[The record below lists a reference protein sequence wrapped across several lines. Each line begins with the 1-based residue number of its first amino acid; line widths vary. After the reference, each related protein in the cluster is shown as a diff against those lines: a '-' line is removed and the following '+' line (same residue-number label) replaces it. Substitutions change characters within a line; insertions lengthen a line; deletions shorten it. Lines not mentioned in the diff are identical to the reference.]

1 MLAAINRF
9 IVFAVLAVIGLL
21 LWLTAQTDV
30 GVSGQSLTLVEK
42 LSGVTG
48 VILNVAGLWAIGWG
62 APKIVRA
69 VERQADQ
76 TAKLAAQRFEPT
88 TPLAPATDAEADAV
102 AAQVFKAYQRFAARR
117 PEFAKGVTEEG
128 FRNMWWIKRR
138 SYRAFMMRAVAFFTA
153 TFDAA
158 GFERH
163 SKWKQAVWDALDL
176 HPAAKR
182 EWGGELGINDFGA
195 SDSVTTR
202 PQQT

>member
-21 LWLTAQTDV
+21 LWVTAQTEV
-30 GVSGQSLTLVEK
+30 GISGHPFTLVEK

-48 VILNVAGLWAIGWG
+48 VILNLAGLWAIGWG

-76 TAKLAAQRFEPT
+76 TAKLAAQRSEPAA
-88 TPLAPATDAEADAV
+88 PLAPATDAEADAV
-102 AAQVFKAYQRFAARR
+102 AAQVFKAYQRFAARH
-117 PEFAKGVTEEG
+117 PEFAKGVSEEA
-128 FRNMWWIKRR
+128 FRNMWWFKRR
-138 SYRAFMMRAVAFFTA
+138 SYRSFMMRAVAFFTA

-182 EWGGELGINDFGA
+182 EWGDELGIKDLSITAPGQN
-195 SDSVTTR
+195 
-202 PQQT
+202 